1 MLARRNPRRHSSNS
15 GNQERS
21 TFTIWP
27 MVVAIP
33 PLFSGPT
40 AQRFSIDAGTTDD
53 SLEVPSAQ
61 KPNANIR
68 PGEWIASYILREMQ
82 AAGCRPVSKPMN
94 IRISWSEIWQP
105 MGSVDGRRREYT
117 PVFSGATSFAATR
130 LSHREHVLDG
140 NPPRRAGRRS
150 VSGNHPRQRRRH
162 RPSEVGIW
170 SISLLTH
177 DKLWCH
183 ASTFLAFFAGQIRR
197 ILVDFLAIAIPQ
209 SGGDRDAALA
219 KLIAKAIYGAQG
231 IPPPGHLRWFK

>member
-82 AAGCRPVSKPMN
+82 AAGRRPVSKPMN

-105 MGSVDGRRREYT
+105 MGKCGREKARIHAGIFRSYKFCSNKTT
-117 PVFSGATSFAATR
+117 PPRTCARWQFAA
-130 LSHREHVLDG
+130 S
-140 NPPRRAGRRS
+140 RRAAERFG
-150 VSGNHPRQRRRH
+150 
-162 RPSEVGIW
+162 
-170 SISLLTH
+170 
-177 DKLWCH
+177 
-183 ASTFLAFFAGQIRR
+183 
-197 ILVDFLAIAIPQ
+197 
-209 SGGDRDAALA
+209 
-219 KLIAKAIYGAQG
+219 
-231 IPPPGHLRWFK
+231 